1 VAARAG
7 DDTMKTGAESHLE
20 PPADT
25 PSPSLRVI
33 GAGFGR
39 TGTLSLREALVRL
52 GFDPCD
58 HMLENFEH
66 PERFA
71 LWRDAFERKRR
82 GEPIDW
88 RPLLGDYRAIVD
100 WPGAWFWQELIA
112 AHPDAKVIL
121 TVRDP
126 DRWYESSLATIF
138 GLRARADESPLARAG
153 MRLIGIVIPGMR
165 QGFGVV
171 DDVIWE
177 GTFGG
182 RFADRAHA
190 LSVFADHNREVQAT
204 VPADRLLVLDV
215 KQGWEPLC
223 AFLGVPV
230 PRGEPFPHV
239 NDAESFQ
246 QRTQERFARELLER
260 ARPIVA
266 TLAGTAALVWIARRA
281 FRRLRGAR

>member
-1 VAARAG
+1 VPTTTPAG
-7 DDTMKTGAESHLE
+7 I
-20 PPADT
+20 
-25 PSPSLRVI
+25 PSSTLAVI

-66 PERFA
+66 PERFVF
-71 LWRDAFERKRR
+71 WREAVERKRR

-88 RPLLGDYRAIVD
+88 RPLLGGYRAIVD

-112 AHPDAKVIL
+112 AHPAAKVIL

-126 DRWYESSLATIF
+126 NRWYDSTLATIF
-138 GLRARADESPLARAG
+138 GVRVRADESPLARTA
-153 MRLIGIVIPGMR
+153 MRLLGAVIPGMR
-165 QGFGVV
+165 EGFQVV

-182 RFADRAHA
+182 RFADREHA
-190 LSVFADHNREVQAT
+190 LRVYADHIRDVQAT
-204 VPADRLLVLDV
+204 VPADRLLVFDV
-215 KQGWEPLC
+215 REGWGPLC

-230 PRGEPFPHV
+230 PEGESFPHV
-239 NDAESFQ
+239 NDAASFQ
-246 QRTQERFARELLER
+246 QRIQGRFAQELLAR
-260 ARPIVA
+260 ARPIAAV
-266 TLAGTAALVWIARRA
+266 AALGALFWMARRA
-281 FRRLRGAR
+281 RRGETME